1 MRFMKAKIKVELGDI
16 QKTLFMPVWARA
28 VETKKENPVLAD
40 KTALEII
47 DTVDLDFSR
56 MTDNLPEISQIAW
69 IARFKRFDLI
79 VSDFIENHPEGTVVN
94 IGCGLDT
101 SFERINSNSIQW
113 YDLDLP
119 DVIELKKNFQ
129 KETDNRKYISS
140 SFLDTNWFDKIVIND
155 KILFISAGVFVYFEE
170 FEIRNFVIRIADR
183 FGDSEMFFD
192 VTSPK
197 GLEIANQII
206 QKSGLDSRS
215 FFKWAL
221 TDKSII
227 TSWDKRITLLNTYHT
242 FKIDGLGLNNENK
255 NIALIS
261 DSLDIQYMV
270 HLKISKTC
278 LNE

>member
-1 MRFMKAKIKVELGDI
+1 MKGKIKVELGDI

-28 VETKKENPVLAD
+28 VETKKENPILID
-40 KTALEII
+40 LTALEII
-47 DTVDLDFSR
+47 DTVDFDFSQ
-56 MTDNLPEISQIAW
+56 MTDNLAEISQIAW
-69 IARFKRFDLI
+69 IARCKRFDMI
-79 VSDFIENHPEGTVVN
+79 VNDFIDNHPNGTVVN

-101 SFERINSNSIQW
+101 SYERIYCDSIQW

-119 DVIELKKNFQ
+119 DVIELKKKFQ
-129 KETDNRKYISS
+129 KETDKRKFISS
-140 SFLDTNWFDKIVIND
+140 SFLNTNWFDNIVVND
-155 KILFISAGVFVYFEE
+155 TVLFISTGVFVYFEE
-170 FEIRNFVIRIADR
+170 PEIRNFVIRVADR
-183 FGDSEMFFD
+183 FVDSEMFFD

-227 TSWDKRITLLNTYHT
+227 TSWDKRINLLNTYHT
-242 FKIDGLGLNNENK
+242 FRMDGLGLNNENK

-270 HLKISKTC
+270 HLKISKTY
-278 LNE
+278 LGK

>member
-1 MRFMKAKIKVELGDI
+1 MH
-16 QKTLFMPVWARA
+16 
-28 VETKKENPVLAD
+28 N
-40 KTALEII
+40 
-47 DTVDLDFSR
+47 
-56 MTDNLPEISQIAW
+56 
-69 IARFKRFDLI
+69 
-79 VSDFIENHPEGTVVN
+79 
-94 IGCGLDT
+94 
-101 SFERINSNSIQW
+101 
-113 YDLDLP
+113 
-119 DVIELKKNFQ
+119 
-129 KETDNRKYISS
+129 
-140 SFLDTNWFDKIVIND
+140 
-155 KILFISAGVFVYFEE
+155 ILFISAGVFVYFEE
-170 FEIRNFVIRIADR
+170 LEIRNFVIRIADR

-242 FKIDGLGLNNENK
+242 FKIDGLNLNNENK

-278 LNE
+278 LSE

>member
-1 MRFMKAKIKVELGDI
+1 M
-16 QKTLFMPVWARA
+16 
-28 VETKKENPVLAD
+28 
-40 KTALEII
+40 
-47 DTVDLDFSR
+47 
-56 MTDNLPEISQIAW
+56 
-69 IARFKRFDLI
+69 
-79 VSDFIENHPEGTVVN
+79 
-94 IGCGLDT
+94 
-101 SFERINSNSIQW
+101 
-113 YDLDLP
+113 
-119 DVIELKKNFQ
+119 
-129 KETDNRKYISS
+129 
-140 SFLDTNWFDKIVIND
+140 
-155 KILFISAGVFVYFEE
+155 
-170 FEIRNFVIRIADR
+170 ADR

-227 TSWDKRITLLNTYHT
+227 PSWDKRINLLNKYHT
-242 FKIDGLGLNNENK
+242 FKIDGLNLNNENK

-278 LNE
+278 LSA

>member
-1 MRFMKAKIKVELGDI
+1 MTFMQTKIKVELGDI

-47 DTVDLDFSR
+47 DNVDFDFSQ

-69 IARFKRFDLI
+69 IARCKRYDLT
-79 VSDFIENHPEGTVVN
+79 VNNFINCHPNGTIVN

-101 SFERINSNSIQW
+101 SYERIISNSIQW

-119 DVIELKKNFQ
+119 DVIELKKKFQ
-129 KETDNRKYISS
+129 NETEKRRFISG
-140 SFLDTNWFDKIVIND
+140 SFLDTSWFDKIAIND
-155 KILFISAGVFVYFEE
+155 RILFISAGVFVYFEE
-170 FEIRNFVIRIADR
+170 SEIRNFIIRVADR

-227 TSWDKRITLLNTYHT
+227 PSWDKRINLLHTYHT

-255 NIALIS
+255 NTALIS

-270 HLKISKTC
+270 HLKISETC
-278 LNE
+278 LSK